1 MAATRIR
8 DKETARLAE
17 QAESA
22 GWTVGKTRNN
32 HIVFAAPTGQKV
44 FTSSTPGD
52 KRATKN
58 LRAQL
63 RRAGL
68 AVD

>member
-1 MAATRIR
+1 MATRIG
-8 DKETARLAE
+8 DKETARLARH
-17 QAESA
+17 AEAA
-22 GWTVGKTRNN
+22 GWTVDKTRNN